1 MEGRVA
7 VVTGGGSGMGL
18 GVSRLLAAAGAD
30 VFGFCIEPD
39 HEEAFLTATG
49 ADADRFVRVDIADED
64 AVEAAFEHVAGT
76 AAGPV
81 DALVNNAAI
90 RDIGPAVELPL
101 DEWRRVLDVDLT
113 GAYLCARGAARAML
127 PAKRGAIVN
136 IASISSH
143 FAFAQRT
150 AYTAAKHG
158 IIGLNKSLALELGP
172 SGIRV
177 NAICPGMIE
186 TPMTSAYVNDP
197 PIARNIRSLVP
208 LGRAG
213 QPEEIGSVAMFLL
226 SDAAGYVNGVAID
239 VDGGYASSATWD
251 PGQESAAFTARHS
264 VDENDDSSTGGKS
277 DV

>member
-7 VVTGGGSGMGL
+7 IVTGGGSGMGL

-30 VFGFCIEPD
+30 VYGFCVDPD
-39 HEEAFLTATG
+39 HEGAFLEATG
-49 ADADRFVRVDIADED
+49 ADADRFVRVDISAEE
-64 AVEAAFEHVAGT
+64 AVEAAFEHVART

-81 DALVNNAAI
+81 DGLVNNAAI
-90 RDIGPAVELPL
+90 RDIGPAVELPM
-101 DEWRRVLDVDLT
+101 DEWRRVLDVNLT
-113 GAYLCARGAARAML
+113 GAYLVARGAARAMI
-127 PAKRGAIVN
+127 PARRGAIVN

-158 IIGLNKSLALELGP
+158 IVGLNKSLALELGP

-186 TPMTSAYVNDP
+186 TPMTRPYVNDP

-213 QPEEIGSVAMFLL
+213 QPEEIGQVAMFLL
-226 SDAAGYVNGVAID
+226 SDAASYVNGVTID

-251 PGQESAAFTARHS
+251 PGQESAAFTARHT
-264 VDENDDSSTGGKS
+264 VDRDDDEAERSQ
-277 DV
+277 DA